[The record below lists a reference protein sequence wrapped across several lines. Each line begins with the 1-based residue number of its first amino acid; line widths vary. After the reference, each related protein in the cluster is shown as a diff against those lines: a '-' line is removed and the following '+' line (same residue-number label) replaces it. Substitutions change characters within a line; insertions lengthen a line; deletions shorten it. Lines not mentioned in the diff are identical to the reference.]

1 MMEYIGY
8 FLLAIV
14 AILWIIAMIVGLII
28 AFPYGLI
35 GLVAILGLGLL
46 LIKVITDRLQNKEDD
61 HYSKNV
67 DK

>member
-1 MMEYIGY
+1 MEYIGY

-14 AILWIIAMIVGLII
+14 VVVWIIAMIIGMII
-28 AFPYGLI
+28 AFPFGLI
-35 GLVAILGLGLL
+35 GLVAILGVGLL
-46 LIKVITDRLQNKEDD
+46 LIKVINDRLQNKEDD

>member
-1 MMEYIGY
+1 MEYVGY

-14 AILWIIAMIVGLII
+14 LIAWIIAMFVGLIM
-28 AFPYGLI
+28 AFPFGLI
-35 GLVAILGLGLL
+35 GLIGILGLGLL
-46 LIKVITDRLQNKEDD
+46 LIKVITDRLRNKEDD